1 MCIVTFV
8 KQKDEF
14 VLTFNRDERI
24 ERLSAEPM
32 WHTYNSKLIF
42 CPLDLESNGTW
53 IGYNT
58 KIIATL
64 QNGAD
69 LKHERNLPYDLSRGI
84 LLKDLLIT
92 NEISTIEEKVKRFK
106 IEPFTLSIYNL
117 NSGHLEIYRYNG
129 VNLIK
134 EFAKLNEPKV
144 ICSSTLYN
152 SQAQIE
158 IEQTLKAYD
167 LTSDSLFQFHKDTMI
182 GKKLNHFTDLVS
194 TVSITQFSYKNGVLS
209 SHYFDSIKDQN
220 FITVL

>member
-8 KQKDEF
+8 KHDSEF

-24 ERLSAEPM
+24 ERPSAEPI

-42 CPLDLESNGTW
+42 CPMDLESNGTW

-58 KIIATL
+58 KIIACL

-84 LLKDLLIT
+84 ILKDLLVT
-92 NEISTIEEKVKRFK
+92 NEINTIEEKVKCFK

-117 NSGHLEIYRYNG
+117 KSAQLEIYRYNG
-129 VNLIK
+129 VKLIK
-134 EFAKLNEPKV
+134 EFTNLAEPKV

-167 LTSDSLFQFHKDTMI
+167 LTRDSLFQFHKDTMI
-182 GKKLNHFTDLVS
+182 GNKLNHFTNLVN
-194 TVSITQFSYKNGVLS
+194 TVSITQLSYKNGVLS
-209 SHYFDSIKDQN
+209 SHYFDSIKNQN

>member
-1 MCIVTFV
+1 M
-8 KQKDEF
+8 
-14 VLTFNRDERI
+14 
-24 ERLSAEPM
+24 
-32 WHTYNSKLIF
+32 
-42 CPLDLESNGTW
+42 
-53 IGYNT
+53 
-58 KIIATL
+58 
-64 QNGAD
+64 
-69 LKHERNLPYDLSRGI
+69 
-84 LLKDLLIT
+84 IT

-129 VNLIK
+129 VNLMK

-167 LTSDSLFQFHKDTMI
+167 LTSDSLFQFHKDMMI

-220 FITVL
+220 FIAVI